1 MAEASAPAYL
11 QSGPTESPRITPA
24 VQALLVAN
32 VALYFLQ
39 VTIVQPVDLASWLG
53 YTPTHFPARWWSPLT
68 YAFVHGGFWHLALNL
83 FGLWMFG
90 PRVEHAWG
98 TRAFLPFYAA
108 CALGGWGAHYA
119 FMRGGGLIG
128 ASAAVLG
135 VMVAYA
141 ARWPDDEVYL
151 FGVVPVKVRWFV
163 VGLVVMNLASSIMDS
178 GTGGGVAYVAHLGG
192 LVTGWLYLRVVGTP
206 ASGWRSRVET
216 APDVSD
222 DPPRAVPRSAPKP
235 REPRTET
242 DDVVAKSRALF
253 GVGRRTP
260 PRPLRDAVR
269 REALDRVLDKIA
281 QHGMGSLTADERVL
295 LDDESRRLREP
306 S

>member
-11 QSGPTESPRITPA
+11 QSGPTESPRMTPA
-24 VQALLVAN
+24 VQGLLVLN

-39 VTIVQPVDLASWLG
+39 ATIVQPADVAAWLG
-53 YTPTHFPARWWSPLT
+53 YSPTHFPARWWTPAT

-108 CALGGWGAHYA
+108 AALGGWGAHYLFA
-119 FMRGGGLIG
+119 RGGGLIG

-141 ARWPDDEVYL
+141 SRWPDDEVAL
-151 FGVVPVKVRWFV
+151 FGVIPVKVRWFV
-163 VGLVVMNLASSIMDS
+163 VGLVVVNLVSSLLDA
-178 GTGGGVAYVAHLGG
+178 GGGGGVAYVAHLGG
-192 LVTGWLYLRVVGTP
+192 LVTGWAYLRLVGAP
-206 ASGWRSRVET
+206 SGGWRSRVET
-216 APDVSD
+216 APDLSD

-253 GVGRRTP
+253 GGSRRSASRP
-260 PRPLRDAVR
+260 PRDAVR

-281 QHGMGSLTADERVL
+281 QHGMGSLTSDERSL

-306 S
+306 N